1 MSLGQLVLAVN
12 TAGTLAIGA
21 ICFFIVYTTF
31 KGIEDDAIQ
40 EFSKRFM
47 MAIAVLILYVSYL
60 MTYNAF
66 FPESTL
72 AEYPLYFLL
81 VVVFLYMIYAAVG
94 FEKVAESYG
103 ISQSQKLEKMEKE
116 EMGNNSV

>member
-1 MSLGQLVLAVN
+1 MAVSQLILAVN

-31 KGIEDDAIQ
+31 KGIEDKQIQ

-47 MAIAVLILYVSYL
+47 MAIAVLILYVSYFI
-60 MTYNAF
+60 TYNAF
-66 FPESTL
+66 FPESTV
-72 AEYPLYFLL
+72 AQYPLYLIL
-81 VVVFLYMIYAAVG
+81 VFVFIYMVYAAIG

-103 ISQSQKLEKMEKE
+103 VSQSDKLEKMEKE
-116 EMGNNSV
+116 EIG